1 MDSRQFPSII
11 SRGEAMKTDLTV
23 KLIKTLTL
31 DQMPVGIDSKGHLVF
46 ADNFR
51 EIKGNPL

>member
-1 MDSRQFPSII
+1 
-11 SRGEAMKTDLTV
+11 MKTDLTV